1 MTPWKMRGAG
11 SERKGEILSYIV
23 VTSLAR
29 LHDTVKKHRACDL
42 VTLINADTPVDRPFS
57 IADDRHLFLGFNDIT
72 TPIEGMLP
80 PSPDHVE
87 KLLEFAGKW
96 NRRAPLA
103 IHCFAG
109 ISRSTAAAYICA
121 LALNEE
127 LDEEQL
133 ALELRKRAPSAT
145 PNIRLIGIADDILGR
160 DGRMVR
166 SIEAIGR
173 GEEAFEGIP
182 FMLPLR
188 L

>member
-1 MTPWKMRGAG
+1 M
-11 SERKGEILSYIV
+11 SYIV

-29 LHDTVKKHRACDL
+29 LHDTVKKHRARDL
-42 VTLINADTPVDRPFS
+42 VTLINADTPVQRPFP
-57 IADDRHLFLGFNDIT
+57 IEEERHLFLGFNDIISPMDGM
-72 TPIEGMLP
+72 TPP
-80 PSPDHVE
+80 AAHHVE
-87 KLLEFAGKW
+87 KLIEFAKNW
-96 NRRAPLA
+96 DRKAPLA

-127 LDEEQL
+127 LDEEML

-145 PNIRLIGIADDILGR
+145 PNIRLVGIGDDILGR
-160 DGRMVR
+160 GGRMVK

-182 FMLPLR
+182 FMLPLWPD
-188 L
+188 

>member
-1 MTPWKMRGAG
+1 M
-11 SERKGEILSYIV
+11 SYIV

-29 LHDTVKKHRACDL
+29 LHETVRRHRPRDL
-42 VTLINADTPVDRPFS
+42 VTLINADTPVERPLS
-57 IADDRHLFLGFNDIT
+57 IEEERHLFLGFNDIT
-72 TPIEGMLP
+72 THVEGMTP
-80 PSPDHVE
+80 PARHHVE
-87 KLLEFAGKW
+87 SLLDFAAKW
-96 NRRAPLA
+96 DRMAPMA

-121 LALNEE
+121 LAVNGD
-127 LDEEQL
+127 LDEEAL
-133 ALELRKRAPSAT
+133 ALEMRKRAPSAT
-145 PNIRLIGIADDILGR
+145 PNIRLVAIADEILGR
-160 DGRMVR
+160 NGRMVR